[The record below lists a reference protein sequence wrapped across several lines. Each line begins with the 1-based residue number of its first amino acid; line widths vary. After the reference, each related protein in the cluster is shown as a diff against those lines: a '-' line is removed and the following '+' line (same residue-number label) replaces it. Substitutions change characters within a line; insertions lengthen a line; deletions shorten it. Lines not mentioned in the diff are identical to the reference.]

1 MLIKNCFSIHM
12 AYLRMPGILSY
23 RTNQLGE
30 EALGVSGERLQFHTF
45 QTILRQFAPSVIL
58 LCAILFTPASSM
70 AKDPY
75 LRFGIGLD
83 RPAKTYFHDED
94 CRAIGGTLLYGC
106 TPGND
111 DFPVKRSLGDFD
123 NVTVLEI
130 GMGLP
135 IGRTRLEYLL
145 EYRPKFDFEGQ
156 STWNTSI
163 QEATARNI
171 SSLASMVVGYVD
183 FNHKSTSD
191 EGKVVPFI
199 GAGIGIAR
207 NKMNDFQIRFKN
219 TTTTI
224 PGTNKTNE
232 AWMLTA
238 GIGYKIDIKT
248 TLDLAWQYTDLGSL
262 YTGKG
267 MGQVNSNTT
276 GDILNTWTQLPTVAR
291 LKGHGFRLSL
301 RIAL

>member
-12 AYLRMPGILSY
+12 AYSRMSGILSY

-30 EALGVSGERLQFHTF
+30 EALRVSGEQLQFHTF
-45 QTILRQFAPSVIL
+45 QKILLHFVPSMML
-58 LCAILFTPASSM
+58 LCAILFAPASSM

-75 LRFGIGLD
+75 LKFGIGLD
-83 RPAKTYFHDED
+83 RPSKTYFHDED
-94 CRAIGGTLLYGC
+94 CRAIGGDLLYGC

-111 DFPVKRSLGDFD
+111 GFPVKRSLGDFG
-123 NVTVLEI
+123 NIPVLEI
-130 GMGLP
+130 GIGLP
-135 IGRTRLEYLL
+135 SGSTRLEFLL
-145 EYRPKFDFEGQ
+145 EYRPKFDFEGR

-171 SSLASMVVGYVD
+171 SSLTGMVVGYID
-183 FNHKSTSD
+183 LNHKSASD

-199 GAGIGIAR
+199 GAGIGVTR

-224 PGTNKTNE
+224 PGTNKTNK
-232 AWMLTA
+232 AWMLTT
-238 GIGYKIDIKT
+238 GIGYKIDNKT

-262 YTGKG
+262 YTDKG
-267 MGQVNSNTT
+267 LGRVNSNTT
-276 GDILNTWTQLPTVAR
+276 GDIISPLTQLPTVAR